1 MFEYRQTGSRVGEGG
16 GGGRRGGCVFCR
28 LEKCIEL
35 PVFALALPLQFF
47 SANILA
53 NAVFYVPGFL

>member
-1 MFEYRQTGSRVGEGG
+1 M
-16 GGGRRGGCVFCR
+16 FCR